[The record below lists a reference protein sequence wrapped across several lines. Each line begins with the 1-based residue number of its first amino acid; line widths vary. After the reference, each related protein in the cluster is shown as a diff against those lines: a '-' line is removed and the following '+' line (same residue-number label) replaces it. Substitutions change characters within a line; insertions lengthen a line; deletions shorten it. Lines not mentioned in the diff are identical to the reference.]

1 MFIKTLSVSQVN
13 EYIKKMLSKDFI
25 LNNLTVKG
33 EISNFKIHSSGNIF
47 FSIKD
52 DASKLNCV
60 MFSSDAYSLDF
71 MIRDGMSVE
80 IKGSVRIY
88 VKDGS
93 YQLYCKEI
101 KKAGEGQ
108 LFEEFT
114 KLKKKLELQGLFDE
128 DHKRPI
134 PKISMNI
141 GVITSPTGAAV
152 RDIIKVSKRRNKNV
166 MIKIFPSLV
175 QGKEAS
181 YNIVKGIDYFNSTND
196 VDVILIARGGGS
208 IEELWAFNEEIVA
221 KGIFNSNIPVVCGIG
236 HETDFTIA
244 DFVCDKSA
252 STPSA
257 AAEIC
262 VANIDDINNN
272 INYVKNKIRKDIISI
287 IDNRKSELDMM
298 SKVVKYNNPYN
309 TIALRKQK
317 ISDLKDSLTKE
328 MNIKLSRSMD
338 ELKHI
343 NTLIQSYNPYSIL
356 SRGYS
361 IIEDD
366 NKKVLNKVEDFSG
379 EKSVTF
385 ILSDGNVTKKITD

>member
-361 IIEDD
+361 IVEDD

>member
-114 KLKKKLELQGLFDE
+114 KLKKKLESQGLFDE

-361 IIEDD
+361 IVEDD